1 MKVHP
6 VHQRAKIPCTGEAVT
21 SQKPETEGARSQ
33 KPEAKSQK
41 PKAKKNAKT
50 MQKNS
55 PPINFQYPLRVL
67 FTDAWLSENLS
78 APWCHHGVM
87 LLISCSF
94 FSNLS
99 ITMIVCIMSGVLIIT
114 VTYCNQ
120 LQCH

>member
-1 MKVHP
+1 MGMHIGSKMQQIHA
-6 VHQRAKIPCTGEAVT
+6 R
-21 SQKPETEGARSQ
+21 SQKPKEPEAKSQ

-41 PKAKKNAKT
+41 QKKNAKT